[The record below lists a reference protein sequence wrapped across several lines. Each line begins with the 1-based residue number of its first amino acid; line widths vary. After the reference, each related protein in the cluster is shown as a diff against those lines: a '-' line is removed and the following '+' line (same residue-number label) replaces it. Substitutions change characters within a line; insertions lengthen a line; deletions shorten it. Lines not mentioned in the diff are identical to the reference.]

1 MAKAAKKAATSKTAG
16 PVKRVVSAVK
26 RVAAKAAKKVRRKK
40 VPPTALER
48 QAENL
53 GRMAGRAAA
62 VLDKVRA
69 QGVAAVGLKAEK
81 TGRKTAKRPAKR

>member
-1 MAKAAKKAATSKTAG
+1 MAKAATKKAAKKG
-16 PVKRVVSAVK
+16 IVKRAVSTAASAVK
-26 RVAAKAAKKVRRKK
+26 RVAKRATKKAARHK
-40 VPPTALER
+40 PATALER

-69 QGVAAVGLKAEK
+69 EGAATVASLKPGA
-81 TGRKTAKRPAKR
+81 AKRAPAKKKR